1 MPNPAA
7 DRHWPGQ
14 LADLYAL
21 RRGDV
26 MPDTLALI
34 AEKLAMETDNEIQS
48 LLNAAFARFG
58 QEACS
63 RKKYKAVVELC
74 LSLEKIAHE
83 RPGIVQDLRS
93 RVGIE
98 IACPR

>member
-1 MPNPAA
+1 
-7 DRHWPGQ
+7 
-14 LADLYAL
+14 
-21 RRGDV
+21 

-74 LSLEKIAHE
+74 LSLEKIATNGPASY
-83 RPGIVQDLRS
+83 RISAPVS
-93 RVGIE
+93 ASK